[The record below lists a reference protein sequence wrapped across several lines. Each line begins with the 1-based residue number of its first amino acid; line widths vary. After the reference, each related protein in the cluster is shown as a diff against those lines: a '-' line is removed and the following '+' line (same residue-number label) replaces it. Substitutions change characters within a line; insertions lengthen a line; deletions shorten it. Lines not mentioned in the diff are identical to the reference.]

1 VSPKGTKR
9 GRFISLE
16 GGEGAGKST
25 QVRALAKALEKRGI
39 HVVVTREPGG
49 SAGAE
54 AIRELLLGG
63 EEDRWGAQAE
73 ALLFAAARADHV
85 ATNILPA
92 LEAGKWVLSDRFVD
106 SSLAYQGGAGGLGIE
121 AVRAINAF
129 ATGGSFPDRTLV
141 LMLDEGHE
149 RALARDE
156 VSDRIGGR
164 PRDYHH
170 KVALAFQLIAAE
182 EPDRVRLIDA
192 SGAPEAVTQRLLDA
206 IADLL
211 A

>member
-1 VSPKGTKR
+1 MLLLHE
-9 GRFISLE
+9 GRKFEGLAEETMTPQERKLIDELFERLASLE
-16 GGEGAGKST
+16 
-25 QVRALAKALEKRGI
+25 RNPRD
-39 HVVVTREPGG
+39 P
-49 SAGAE
+49 
-54 AIRELLLGG
+54 
-63 EEDRWGAQAE
+63 
-73 ALLFAAARADHV
+73 
-85 ATNILPA
+85 
-92 LEAGKWVLSDRFVD
+92 
-106 SSLAYQGGAGGLGIE
+106 E

>member
-1 VSPKGTKR
+1 VSAKGTKR

-25 QVRALAKALEKRGI
+25 QVRALAEALEKRGI

-54 AIRELLLGG
+54 AIRKLLLCGD
-63 EEDRWGAQAE
+63 EDRWGAQVE

-85 ATNILPA
+85 ATTILPA
-92 LEAGKWVLSDRFVD
+92 LESGKWVLSDRFVD

-129 ATGGSFPDRTLV
+129 ATGGCFPDRTLV

-170 KVALAFQLIAAE
+170 KVALAFQLIAVE
-182 EPDRVRLIDA
+182 DPERVRLIDA

-206 IADLL
+206 IEDLFP
-211 A
+211 